1 MIARMVNTLYER
13 TVSHHLASLSPSD
26 PALDSLAASSSA
38 VVEVIDNLTTT
49 LYAPQVSAKVL
60 DALGDLQNA
69 VHRLRDSLYLAIG
82 VGDPKFSGMVQTLD
96 VGMASLTMNETPP
109 PAPSKDVQWLVN
121 CFAQIHK
128 SIAAGV

>member
-1 MIARMVNTLYER
+1 M
-13 TVSHHLASLSPSD
+13 
-26 PALDSLAASSSA
+26 
-38 VVEVIDNLTTT
+38 VEVIDNLTTT

-96 VGMASLTMNETPP
+96 VGMASLTMNETR
-109 PAPSKDVQWLVN
+109 PAAPLKDVQWLVN
-121 CFAQIHK
+121 CFAQIQK